1 MEINQCPRCKSRF
14 RGEITVCPVDGETLQ
29 RMQDPLLGRTIAGRY
44 LVEDKIG
51 GGGMGVVYRARH
63 QVIARDVA
71 IKFLHAR
78 YTRDPTSRK
87 RFLGEARAANQIN
100 HENIIDI
107 TDFGETEDGLVY
119 LVMEYL
125 QGRALDQEIHGRPMP
140 PARALKIAAQIAAG
154 LARAHELDVI
164 HRDVKPGNVFLLRRR
179 SEQDVVKLLD
189 FGIARFERELRIT
202 DRGTLLGTPEY
213 IAPEQVRTAEVS
225 PLTDLYALGCVLF
238 EMLVGRP
245 PFQGN
250 MTEVLVKQM
259 REMPQPPSKLAPDIP
274 PEIDAL
280 LLRMLQKDPQRRHR
294 DAFHLVEELRGLLA
308 RLRPEGAAPETISP
322 PSPSID
328 PPANSATPPAFDA
341 GRGRDARPTMH
352 IPIERDEW
360 GERVAQYQKA
370 LARLHPGGD
379 VPAEVRDAMQ
389 RMEEIVASMARLRGE
404 LHGSA
409 EQLTSR
415 EADTRMTRLRIGR
428 ALDELASD
436 ESRLARTLEVERTE
450 SAAADDSVQGAI
462 KALLARPSVSE
473 IALKRGKALSEEDA
487 IVLQGLGLV
496 LDTLHE
502 AHTRAGKLKR
512 VLDRKKNQLDDLRFQ
527 MEQLKGRLAT
537 LNAESS
543 VAKGHTQER
552 VQLTEA
558 QLRSELERM
567 VAEAERV
574 ALYLRSAPSGGAPE
588 PAKPPAS

>member
-1 MEINQCPRCKSRF
+1 MDINQCPRCKTRF
-14 RGEITVCPVDGETLQ
+14 RGEIAVCPVDGETLQ

-44 LVEDKIG
+44 LIEDKIG

-107 TDFGETEDGLVY
+107 TDFGETDDGLVY

-125 QGRALDQEIHGRPMP
+125 QGRSLDQEIAGRPLA
-140 PARALKIAAQIAAG
+140 PARALKIAAQLASG

-164 HRDVKPGNVFLLRRR
+164 HRDVKPGNVFVLRRR
-179 SEQDVVKLLD
+179 DGETIKLLD

-213 IAPEQVRTAEVS
+213 IAPEQVRTGEVS
-225 PLTDLYALGCVLF
+225 PLTDLYALGCVLY
-238 EMLVGRP
+238 EMLVGHP
-245 PFQGN
+245 PFTGN

-259 REMPQPPSKLAPDIP
+259 REAPLPPSRAIAEL
-274 PEIDAL
+274 PEELDAL
-280 LLRMLQKDPQRRHR
+280 LIKMLQKDPQRRHR
-294 DAFHLVEELRGLLA
+294 DAFHVVEDLRALLGRLGAEAGSGSEL
-308 RLRPEGAAPETISP
+308 PPQSSP
-322 PSPSID
+322 PVNSSA
-328 PPANSATPPAFDA
+328 PPPTAAGDA
-341 GRGRDARPTMH
+341 GARAREARPTMH

-360 GERVAQYQKA
+360 GERVAQYRTA
-370 LARLHPGGD
+370 LARRPADG
-379 VPAEVRDAMQ
+379 VPSEVREAMQ
-389 RMEEIVASMARLRGE
+389 RMEEIVASMVRLRGE

-409 EQLTSR
+409 EQHTHR
-415 EADTRMTRLRIGR
+415 EHDVRATRLRIGR

-436 ESRLARTLEVERTE
+436 ESKLARALDAEESE
-450 SAAADDSVQGAI
+450 FSAAQASVHGAI
-462 KALLARPSVSE
+462 QALLARPAVGE
-473 IALKRGKALSEEDA
+473 IALKRGQPLSEEDA

-496 LDTLHE
+496 IDTLRE
-502 AHTRAGKLKR
+502 ASARSSKLKR
-512 VLDRKKNQLDDLRFQ
+512 VLERKRNLVEDLRFQ
-527 MEQLKGRLAT
+527 IAQLKGRLAT

-543 VAKGHTQER
+543 VVQGHTQER
-552 VQLTEA
+552 VQTTEA
-558 QLRSELERM
+558 QLRGELDRM

-574 ALYLRSAPSGGAPE
+574 ALYLRAEPEAAAGA
-588 PAKPPAS
+588 